1 MHLPPPLIAVLFI
14 AAMFVLGWLIPA
26 FNFDFAGQR
35 WIAMVL
41 LIAGFMPAA
50 LAGKRFFDAKTT
62 ILPDR
67 ISETSSLVTDG
78 IYQYTR
84 NPMYLGM
91 ALVIAAAGIGR
102 GSWLMPL
109 AVAGFVLVINRV
121 QIAPEEVGLEKLFGQ
136 DYVAYCQKVRRW
148 I

>member
-1 MHLPPPLIAVLFI
+1 MHIPPPLIAVLFI
-14 AAMFVLGWLIPA
+14 GAMFLLGWLAPA
-26 FNFDFAGQR
+26 LTFDFAAQR
-35 WIAMVL
+35 WIAGVL
-41 LIAGFMPAA
+41 LLAGLVVVA

-67 ISETSSLVTDG
+67 IAESSSLVTGG
-78 IYQYTR
+78 IYRYTR

-91 ALVIAAAGIGR
+91 VLVIAGAGIGG

-121 QIAPEEVGLEKLFGQ
+121 QIAPEEVGLREIFGQ
-136 DYVAYCQKVRRW
+136 DYVEYCASVRRW